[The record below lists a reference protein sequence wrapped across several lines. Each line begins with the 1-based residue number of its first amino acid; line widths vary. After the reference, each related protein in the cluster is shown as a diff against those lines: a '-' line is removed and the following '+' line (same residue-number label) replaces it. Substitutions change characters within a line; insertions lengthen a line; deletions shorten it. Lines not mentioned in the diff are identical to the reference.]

1 MAEPATGRLA
11 GRRVVVTGAGGIS
24 TAVARRCADDGARVH
39 VISRDAEEI
48 ERLRASVPEA
58 TGSVADLSDDAATA
72 AAFDAAER
80 AMGLPDGLVAVAG
93 GSARRFGDGPVDA
106 LTADAVRA
114 TADLDLVTT
123 LLAPR
128 EFTARRIAAGAPAPA
143 APAAAAAAAPAPAAA
158 VLIGS
163 VLARR
168 PASPLFVTHAYAAM
182 KAGIEGAARSAA
194 AHYADRGITVNVVAP
209 GLTRTPMARRAQE
222 DPEVSAYARRRQPLA
237 PGGFVDPA
245 DVADACAWLLGAG
258 AVTGQVIEVDGGWGV
273 LGG

>member
-143 APAAAAAAAPAPAAA
+143 AA